1 MAFCYNCKKEIR
13 DDEKTKLCD
22 SCKRVLLPFVKFMD
36 ASTSSAVR
44 RLVQNE
50 RNLRNAG
57 ATDSGMEYLLR
68 ICELHDKKKMEERD
82 RRNAARQEA
91 AAAELAAVRMPDPT
105 EEFYSEVEVPLDEPL
120 NLIRKP
126 YGGLLTAVQV
136 LFGAAGVGFLVIFVL
151 GLTGETIEWQ
161 IPELCGAG
169 ACLGGIYAAGIV
181 KKLIRDVEELKKHF
195 R

>member
-1 MAFCYNCKKEIR
+1 MATCYNCKKEIR

-68 ICELHDKKKMEERD
+68 ICELHDKKKMEEQS
-82 RRNAARQEA
+82 RRQAARQEA
-91 AAAELAAVRMPDPT
+91 AAAELAAVRMPDPA

-120 NLIRKP
+120 DLIRKP
-126 YGGLLTAVQV
+126 YGRLLTAVQV
-136 LFGAAGVGFLVIFVL
+136 LFGVAGGGLAAVFVL
-151 GLTGETIEWQ
+151 GLTGETMTWRIA
-161 IPELCGAG
+161 ELCGG
-169 ACLGGIYAAGIV
+169 AACFGGIYAAQIV
-181 KKLIRDVEELKKHF
+181 KKLVRDVEELKKHF